1 MPRSSLL
8 LHAGLFALG
17 LCGPIISI
25 AEPTEMASE
34 LLETVQSVRGLG
46 ATSIKDGDGGS
57 GGDSG
62 GGEDNVAPPNDPET
76 AVRQVY
82 EDDVN
87 QLIVSS
93 AGGCTSSGCHG
104 RAGAPGGLRLYSSA
118 EANSVN
124 DNYQSFLKY
133 IGAESADRLTSKI
146 SGNGHGG
153 GTRYGSGSDEYA
165 TIEAWAISVEALP

>member
-8 LHAGLFALG
+8 LPAGLLALG
-17 LCGPIISI
+17 LLGPVVSI

-34 LLETVQSVRGLG
+34 LLEIVQSVRGSG
-46 ATSIKDGDGGS
+46 GSGDGG
-57 GGDSG
+57 DT
-62 GGEDNVAPPNDPET
+62 PTDPET

-87 QLIVSS
+87 KLIVSS
-93 AGGCTSSGCHG
+93 AGGCTASNCHG
-104 RAGAPGGLRLYSSA
+104 RATAPGGLRLYSSA